1 MRPLFQ
7 GSVPKSADYPDDN
20 EDAFAVDPSG
30 VCLALS
36 DGASESYD
44 SRTWARLLVGRFL
57 QNGRVGPAWI
67 RHGTA
72 EFAEVVRRDALSWS
86 KQASFDRGSF
96 ATLLG
101 IRWDP
106 SNAVVD
112 CWCIG
117 DSLVALLDGRDL
129 VECLPYTDSSDFQ
142 RRPQLLSTN
151 HTLNAFV
158 SKSDFRRRLH
168 RQWRVDRLH
177 SPVLVCMTDGI
188 AEWALRESASRP
200 GVWGHLAGIGTP
212 DELAQLVT
220 SERAAH
226 NMRVDDVTLVT
237 VVLDLEPEA

>member
-1 MRPLFQ
+1 MRLLFQ
-7 GSVPKSADYPDDN
+7 GTVPKVLEYPGDN
-20 EDAFAVDPSG
+20 EDAAAVDEARG
-30 VCLALS
+30 RIALS

-44 SRTWARLLVGRFL
+44 SKTWSNLLVKHFVRDP
-57 QNGRVGPAWI
+57 RVGPGWV
-67 RHGTA
+67 RRSVA
-72 EFAEVVRRDALSWS
+72 EFADRVNGDELSWS
-86 KQASFDRGSF
+86 KQASFDRGTF

-117 DSLVALLDGRDL
+117 DSLIALLDGRDL

-168 RQWRVDRLH
+168 HQWRVDRLH
-177 SPVLVCMTDGI
+177 APVLVCMTDGI
-188 AEWALRESASRP
+188 AEWALRESGSRP
-200 GVWGHLAGIGTP
+200 GVWEQLAGIGTP

-237 VVLDLEPEA
+237 VGLDLEPEA